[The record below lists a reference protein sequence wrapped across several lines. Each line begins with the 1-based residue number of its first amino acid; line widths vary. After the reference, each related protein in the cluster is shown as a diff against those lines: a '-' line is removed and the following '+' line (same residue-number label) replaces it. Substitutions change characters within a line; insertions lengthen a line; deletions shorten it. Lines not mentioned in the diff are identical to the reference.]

1 MDVTLCLRPFKSRIQ
16 SIIQP
21 MKETITFHLHEPDPT
36 QECPILQE
44 HIKSTTGLDWFPR
57 PFCAQHPKYAA
68 ITLQCKHTFHAMALV
83 YNWARNRHVLCPVCR
98 AGPRNQ
104 QLVVSK
110 LPRNWR
116 YSLATRLR
124 REWKADK
131 NKSEEEDRQ
140 AAMALAAAS
149 PEPQPTMRF
158 VVLIMIELVD
168 SIITWMGRAV
178 PVSGVS
184 ALIFHI
190 PIEEIR
196 TIPFVRGDRIRI
208 RPMLHVYPTNLIT
221 HLVPTCCFEL
231 GGEDDPGYNYSI
243 MFDELDPARISHLL
257 YAVNE
262 SAFTHTIALSLM
274 HMSTNLV

>member
-1 MDVTLCLRPFKSRIQ
+1 MDITLSLRPSKTKSQ
-16 SIIQP
+16 SIMQP
-21 MKETITFHLHEPDPT
+21 MKETITFHLHEPDTT

-44 HIKSTTGLDWFPR
+44 PIKSTTGLDWFPR
-57 PFCAQHPKYAA
+57 PFCAQHPKYSA
-68 ITLQCKHTFHAMALV
+68 ITLQCKHTYHAMALV

-124 REWKADK
+124 REWKNDK

-140 AAMALAAAS
+140 TALAMAAAS
-149 PEPQPTMRF
+149 QEQQPVIRF
-158 VVLIMIELVD
+158 TVLMMIESVD
-168 SIITWMGRAV
+168 TIISWMGRAV
-178 PVSGVS
+178 PVPGVG

-190 PIEEIR
+190 PIAEIR

-208 RPMLHVYPTNLIT
+208 RPILHVSPTNFISHLI
-221 HLVPTCCFEL
+221 PTCCFEL
-231 GGEDDPGYNYSI
+231 GGTDDPGYAYSI
-243 MFDELDPARISHLL
+243 LFDELHPTKISHLL

-262 SAFTHTIALSLM
+262 EIFTRTLALSLM
-274 HMSTNLV
+274 HMAE

>member
-1 MDVTLCLRPFKSRIQ
+1 MDITLSLRSAKPQ
-16 SIIQP
+16 SQSP
-21 MKETITFHLHEPDPT
+21 PHHAKETITFHLHEPDPT

-44 HIKSTTGLDWFPR
+44 QIKNTTGLDWFPR
-57 PFCAQHPKYAA
+57 PFCAQHPKYVA

-98 AGPRNQ
+98 AGPRSQ

-110 LPRNWR
+110 LPKSWR

-124 REWKADK
+124 REWKADR

-140 AAMALAAAS
+140 TALALAAS
-149 PEPQPTMRF
+149 SQELQPTLHF
-158 VVLIMIELVD
+158 AVLLMID
-168 SIITWMGRAV
+168 SINSVSSWMGHAV
-178 PVSGVS
+178 PVPGVS

-190 PIEEIR
+190 PAAEIR

-208 RPMLHVYPTNLIT
+208 QPILQVFPTNFISHLTPT
-221 HLVPTCCFEL
+221 HCFEL
-231 GGEDDPGYNYSI
+231 GGTDDPGFSFSI
-243 MFDELDPARISHLL
+243 LFDELNPNRISHML

-262 SAFTHTIALSLM
+262 EAFTRIMALSFI
-274 HMSTNLV
+274 HMTENT